1 MNFKQYFIIFGTI
14 LLIISTLMLFVPLS
28 DKQDVVVTT
37 TIENKILTSPSI
49 ETSNAILVPNTIVNL
64 RTASIFDVFES
75 GDLTVSIT
83 SGGKTTTKNIGTI
96 TSTDSKEVTLRITN
110 IPPTTSTV
118 IINLYEDTTLKDTK
132 EININ

>member
-1 MNFKQYFIIFGTI
+1 MKSKQYFIIFGTI
-14 LLIISTLMLFVPLS
+14 LLIISTLMLFVPIS
-28 DKQDVVVTT
+28 NKQDVVVTT
-37 TIENKILTSPSI
+37 TIENKILASPSI
-49 ETSNAILVPNTIVNL
+49 EISNAILVPNTIINL

>member
-1 MNFKQYFIIFGTI
+1 MNPKQYFIIIGTLLLVISI
-14 LLIISTLMLFVPLS
+14 LFLFVPTG
-28 DKQDVVVTT
+28 KKDVIVTT
-37 TIENKILTSPSI
+37 TIENKILLAPSI
-49 ETSNAILVPNTIVNL
+49 EISNAILVPNTIINL

-96 TSTDSKEVTLRITN
+96 TETDSKEVTLRIIN
-110 IPPTTSTV
+110 VPLPISKV
-118 IINLYEDTTLKDTK
+118 IIKLYEDNTLKDTK